1 MLEFKYPQCSAEG
14 QILNLGFIRES
25 IYMIFDILSMTLCV
39 MCVCVCLYIYIYI
52 YIYIYRVYI
61 TFSTK
66 GLAN

>member
-25 IYMIFDILSMTLCV
+25 IYMIFGVLSMTLCV
-39 MCVCVCLYIYIYI
+39 TCVC
-52 YIYIYRVYI
+52 VYI

-66 GLAN
+66 ALAE